1 MALSRTNII
10 QIVKNVYV
18 GTININTKSVKTCK
32 FRNCCRPVDGGNQPC
47 EPKTMQGIN
56 EMQILYSQSFLTIW
70 WPLSLSPVFW
80 FLSSGTLVYFTL
92 IHYYISYMTTKA
104 ILKSKRISSP
114 VKSLWWSCSSRVA
127 FWGTPEKIIFTIYI
141 FEQNGKFMQQ
151 LKWNNLF
158 LPQFVHSL
166 SQAELIRN
174 WETLRPIWYWN
185 SWLSHFWQLQTLKKY

>member
-1 MALSRTNII
+1 M
-10 QIVKNVYV
+10 KNDFA
-18 GTININTKSVKTCK
+18 GTIYIKLISTQNPSK
-32 FRNCCRPVDGGNQPC
+32 PVSSGTAAAQLM
-47 EPKTMQGIN
+47 EETSHVSLKTMQGIN

-70 WPLSLSPVFW
+70 WALSLSPVFW

-104 ILKSKRISSP
+104 ILKSNRISSP
-114 VKSLWWSCSSRVA
+114 VKSLRWSCSSRVA